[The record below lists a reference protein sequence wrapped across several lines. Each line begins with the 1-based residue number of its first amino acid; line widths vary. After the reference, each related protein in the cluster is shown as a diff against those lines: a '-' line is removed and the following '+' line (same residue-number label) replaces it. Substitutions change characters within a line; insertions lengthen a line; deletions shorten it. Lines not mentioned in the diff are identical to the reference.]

1 MPEGQREA
9 ALRGG
14 TVPLCC
20 GGVATRLTETELSV
34 MKQKD
39 ILLDKRVSVRGMGAA
54 LGNAFL
60 AAAVARLFWR
70 RRAIKR
76 LFEINRM

>member
-1 MPEGQREA
+1 
-9 ALRGG
+9 
-14 TVPLCC
+14 
-20 GGVATRLTETELSV
+20 

-60 AAAVARLFWR
+60 AAAVAGLFWR